1 VPTGAGDASGGAA
14 TGRIF
19 GIGTARPVGI
29 GGATLPV
36 VANEA
41 KTAGRRRGSGT
52 RPLIGRGGGSASV
65 AAVSVAAVS
74 VAAVSATAAGGVTSS
89 VAAKAMAA
97 GRRRGIGMRPLM
109 GWGGGSAS
117 VDAVSVIASGGC
129 SAPKLGGPP
138 ALGFGHA
145 GAAAGAGGDVAEP
158 LVARRATKPA
168 GLATVGMPPASG
180 DAIAGA
186 GGLGA

>member
-180 DAIAGA
+180 DAIAG
-186 GGLGA
+186 GLGA